1 MDKALLIAHLRDR
14 GALRSPSLIRCFET
28 IDRKDFVTEEE
39 KGAAYGD
46 YPLPIG
52 FGQTISQPYT
62 VAFMLE
68 LLGAGEG
75 DRVLDIGSGSG
86 WTTALLACVV
96 GRSGSVTGLER
107 IEELVRFGNRNLAK
121 YDLSQAEIRLAGPEL
136 GVPGKALDRIL
147 VSASAAH
154 FPKELIRQLAPGGV
168 LVIPVGNS
176 IFRVE
181 KSADGE
187 VVYDEYPGFVFVP
200 LV

>member
-1 MDKALLIAHLRDR
+1 MDKALLIAQLKDR
-14 GALRSPSLIRCFET
+14 GALRTPRLIRCFES
-28 IDRKDFVTEEE
+28 IDRKDFVPDGE

-46 YPLPIG
+46 FPLPIG

-86 WTTALLACVV
+86 WTTAILACVV
-96 GRSGSVTGLER
+96 GAGGSVTGLER
-107 IEELVRFGNRNLAK
+107 VEELVRFGNQNLAK
-121 YDLSQAEIRLAGPEL
+121 YDLPQAEICPAGVEL
-136 GVPGKALDRIL
+136 GMPGEQFDRIL
-147 VSASAAH
+147 VSASAAR
-154 FPKELIRQLAPGGV
+154 FPKELIDQLAPGGV
-168 LVIPVGNS
+168 LVIPVEYS

-181 KSADGE
+181 KLEEGE

-200 LV
+200 LI